1 MEQKRRTQKMRKL
14 EEAVVAVVSERERKR
29 KRHTESSLSAI
40 SEADQEELTAGDGN
54 PVLV

>member
-1 MEQKRRTQKMRKL
+1 MRKL